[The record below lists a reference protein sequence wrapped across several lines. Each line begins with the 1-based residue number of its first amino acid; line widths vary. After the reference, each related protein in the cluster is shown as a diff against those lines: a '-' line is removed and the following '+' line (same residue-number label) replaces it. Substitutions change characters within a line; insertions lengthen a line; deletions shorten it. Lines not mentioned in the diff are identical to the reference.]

1 LDSAPALFI
10 RKEEKGLRLELMDL
24 SERFMVNSKPY
35 QKPAVHLVTMRM
47 KGHAGP
53 SGYDRIID
61 YVDAVTIAPQQK
73 LSLPSRIIARLAR
86 NVIANAGMQWYHRE
100 EFICEMQ
107 AAMRW
112 LKTSGGLFHF
122 IYGENSYRYL
132 SVIKRWFPKN
142 KIVCTFHTPA
152 ERFESLL
159 SKKEHLQAI
168 DAVVVVSNSQKP
180 YFSNLL
186 NRDNVYFI
194 PHGVDTDVFKPV
206 SKRFRSN
213 GRFNC
218 IFVGKHLRDIS
229 SMQKTVA
236 AAEKRNPDI
245 HFHLVSD
252 QASLSLFDGH
262 GNVSTYHRISDEKLI
277 SLYQEADAL
286 TLPLLESTA
295 NNSILEAVACG
306 LPVITT
312 DLIGTRDYL
321 NDDCA
326 IFIPRGDSEAY
337 VTHIENLMGH
347 AEICDQMAKASRKKA
362 EELSWTAVAAAFEK
376 LYSKINQL

>member
-1 LDSAPALFI
+1 
-10 RKEEKGLRLELMDL
+10 MDF
-24 SERFMVNSKPY
+24 SDCHMNNSKKD
-35 QKPAVHLVTMRM
+35 QKPPVHLVSMRM
-47 KGHAGP
+47 QGHAGP

-61 YVDAVTIAPQQK
+61 YVEANTIAPQQT
-73 LSLPSRIIARLAR
+73 LSLPSRIIARLMR
-86 NVIANAGMQWYHRE
+86 SVIANAGMQWYDRK
-100 EFICEMQ
+100 EFLCEMQ

-132 SVIKRWFPKN
+132 SAIKKWFPKN

-159 SKKEHLQAI
+159 TKKEHLQAI

-186 NRDNVYFI
+186 DSDNVYFI

-206 SKRFRSN
+206 PKRPSSN

-236 AAEKRNPDI
+236 VAEKCNPDI

-252 QASLSLFDGH
+252 KTSLSFFDGYS
-262 GNVSTYHRISDEKLI
+262 NVSTHYKISDEKLI
-277 SLYQEADAL
+277 SLYQGADAL

-337 VTHIENLMGH
+337 VTHIENLMGDSDKY
-347 AEICDQMAKASRKKA
+347 DQMAKASRKKA
-362 EELSWTAVAAAFEK
+362 EELSWTAVAEAFEN
-376 LYSKINQL
+376 LYLKINKL